1 MVGDV
6 SWEQRERGE
15 EKERTDATG
24 ESLAAAS
31 AGAIGMGGQPEQEE
45 QSGGAVPAAGGKAR
59 KEACFDGCKAFD
71 TGDFLSPA
79 QRVARVPRPGSQLSG
94 PVGRQGL
101 IRYHIKRLE
110 SLGHTVTL
118 SAHPA

>member
-45 QSGGAVPAAGGKAR
+45 LSGGAVPPAGGEAR
-59 KEACFDGCKAFD
+59 KEACFDGCRKFD
-71 TGDFLSPA
+71 TRDFVSPA
-79 QRVARVPRPGSQLSG
+79 HRIGSCVILPKRAGSG
-94 PVGRQGL
+94 RLDQYRKPTVIVNNCVLIFFVG
-101 IRYHIKRLE
+101 
-110 SLGHTVTL
+110 
-118 SAHPA
+118 A